1 MRFCT
6 EWGRAGPSV
15 ASRIV
20 VWALA
25 ACVVFVEI
33 GAAFSSQGAAPRTPH
48 RVSAR
53 WEITEL
59 GRLRSGSEVRAFN
72 STGAV
77 VGDVTPANSVARKPF
92 GAFAWRHGRSTLLS
106 TRPYSVAVAINER
119 GQIVGNTDDTRG
131 PVLWE
136 SASAKKPVRL
146 LGLIATPEAINVHG
160 QIAGERPDAAG
171 NWHAVIWENATTLI
185 DLGTLGG
192 TFSEAFGIN
201 DLQQVVGTSSND
213 RGYNQ
218 AFLWQSGQMSSL
230 IPPSPGG
237 VSAVDS
243 SGGIVL
249 HRRFDP
255 AAIND
260 DGEVAGAC
268 VGKQLAAD
276 GNYVTHPC
284 VWEAG
289 KLLDLGRLTGDAVGA
304 ATGINDQDQVVGWVA
319 AAANSTRRAFVWQN
333 GIFTALPILPGGASV
348 NEALA
353 ISDSGLILGVNES
366 KNLSRVAVV
375 QWTRKST

>member
-1 MRFCT
+1 
-6 EWGRAGPSV
+6 
-15 ASRIV
+15 
-20 VWALA
+20 
-25 ACVVFVEI
+25 
-33 GAAFSSQGAAPRTPH
+33 
-48 RVSAR
+48 
-53 WEITEL
+53 
-59 GRLRSGSEVRAFN
+59 
-72 STGAV
+72 
-77 VGDVTPANSVARKPF
+77 
-92 GAFAWRHGRSTLLS
+92 
-106 TRPYSVAVAINER
+106 
-119 GQIVGNTDDTRG
+119 
-131 PVLWE
+131 
-136 SASAKKPVRL
+136 
-146 LGLIATPEAINVHG
+146 
-160 QIAGERPDAAG
+160 
-171 NWHAVIWENATTLI
+171 
-185 DLGTLGG
+185 
-192 TFSEAFGIN
+192 
-201 DLQQVVGTSSND
+201 
-213 RGYNQ
+213 
-218 AFLWQSGQMSSL
+218 MSSL